1 MKQTVKLNYLRIA
14 PRKVRLVAGLLRG
27 LPVVEAEAQLLY
39 ERRRPAK
46 AILKLLRSAVASA
59 KTTKQMDALKLYV
72 ESVRV
77 DGGPMLKRSLPR
89 ARGSATPIHKKMSH
103 ITLTLAERD
112 TGTARFTIV
121 PPKKI
126 KLPPRG
132 TKGAKKTPRHTQGK
146 QKLATEKIF
155 EEHRG
160 REAKKPGFW
169 RKMFRRKS
177 V

>member
-1 MKQTVKLNYLRIA
+1 MATHTVKLKYLRIA
-14 PRKVRLVAGLLRG
+14 PRKVRLVAGLLAG

-46 AILKLLRSAVASA
+46 VILKLLRSAVAGA
-59 KTTKQMDALKLYV
+59 KAGKRMDALKLYV

-103 ITLTLAERD
+103 ITLTVAEKE

-121 PPKKI
+121 SPKKI
-126 KLPPRG
+126 KLPPEE
-132 TKGAKKTPRHTQGK
+132 TKGAKKKKMGASQLDR
-146 QKLATEKIF
+146 
-155 EEHRG
+155 RG
-160 REAKKPGFW
+160 GETTKPGFL
-169 RKMFRRKS
+169 RRIFRRKS